1 MAKTQVIHARVT
13 PDLKT
18 EVEHI
23 LKKLGMN
30 TTDAINLYFNQI
42 KLRKG
47 IPFEV
52 KIPNKVTLKTFKQTE
67 EGKELIKCKDA
78 DDMFRKLGV

>member
-1 MAKTQVIHARVT
+1 MSKTAVIHARTT
-13 PDLKT
+13 PDLKSD
-18 EVEHI
+18 VERI

-42 KLRKG
+42 RLNKG
-47 IPFEV
+47 LPFKI
-52 KIPNKVTLKTFKQTE
+52 KIPNETTIETFKETDK
-67 EGKELIKCKDA
+67 GKGLVKCKDA